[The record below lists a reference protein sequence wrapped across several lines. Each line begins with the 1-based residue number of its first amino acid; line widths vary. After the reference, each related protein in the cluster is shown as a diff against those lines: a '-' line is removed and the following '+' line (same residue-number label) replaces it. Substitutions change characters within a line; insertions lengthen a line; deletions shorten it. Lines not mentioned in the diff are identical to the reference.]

1 MNTPLGI
8 ERAVGVLIFTI
19 GISLVALHTLL
30 LALSAAR
37 SPLQRRTQIA
47 APLLAGVYLSA
58 WLGLSLVAGDVSNF
72 HFASLDRRLVVLVVG
87 MGPMIAAVA
96 LLYRSRTMHAI
107 HAAMPPEWLI
117 WAQTYRVAGVMF
129 LFPFLY
135 YRVIPAGFAIP
146 AAVGDFLTGLAAPWV
161 ASRVAQ
167 RRPGALTLAIAWNLF
182 GIADLIVAP
191 LSAVLSQAPVLTL
204 YPLVLVPLFAGPPM
218 GILTHVRSL
227 RALAVASNAAP
238 AGPGRTLDDAV
249 GAA

>member
-1 MNTPLGI
+1 
-8 ERAVGVLIFTI
+8 
-19 GISLVALHTLL
+19 
-30 LALSAAR
+30 
-37 SPLQRRTQIA
+37 
-47 APLLAGVYLSA
+47 
-58 WLGLSLVAGDVSNF
+58 
-72 HFASLDRRLVVLVVG
+72 
-87 MGPMIAAVA
+87 
-96 LLYRSRTMHAI
+96 
-107 HAAMPPEWLI
+107 
-117 WAQTYRVAGVMF
+117 MF